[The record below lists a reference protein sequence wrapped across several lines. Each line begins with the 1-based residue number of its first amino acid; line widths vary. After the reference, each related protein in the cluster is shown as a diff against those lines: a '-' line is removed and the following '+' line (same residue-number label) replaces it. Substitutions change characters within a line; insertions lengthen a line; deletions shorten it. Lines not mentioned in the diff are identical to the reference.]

1 MPNQFSEKRD
11 DELPDIA
18 GEGAGVEM
26 MRRLKVAL
34 EQSSEKSAIYSRRMF
49 WLTVVLGLLTLVQAI
64 AAVPIIVDWFHK

>member
-11 DELPDIA
+11 DELPGIA

-34 EQSSEKSAIYSRRMF
+34 EKSSKESAIYSNRMW
-49 WLTVVLGLLTLVQAI
+49 WLTVIVGVLTLVQAI
-64 AAVPIIVDWFHK
+64 AAVPIIAGWFH